1 MFFQGCIAYQG
12 IMECPLQIEQIHS
25 HSLYSWDFCFWRN
38 LRERN
43 GGLNSSW
50 NVFPSA
56 FTWTSSHQIGIPPC
70 RSNLAQMSMFVQ
82 TSRTIETEILA
93 VLERN
98 FVDTCCQCCQNV
110 ANIGAIFSFICI
122 FLQNCFGSYID
133 IIL

>member
-1 MFFQGCIAYQG
+1 MVDSIPSEMFFQVLLH
-12 IMECPLQIEQIHS
+12 EPLITKLES
-25 HSLYSWDFCFWRN
+25 HHVA
-38 LRERN
+38 
-43 GGLNSSW
+43 G
-50 NVFPSA
+50 
-56 FTWTSSHQIGIPPC
+56 T
-70 RSNLAQMSMFVQ
+70 LALMSMFVQ